1 MKRKF
6 SIIFAILLIAFVFPH
21 HELDA
26 KQENPHEIPL
36 RVMTYNIAAGIGV
49 DGNFNIDRIAET
61 IRTSGAD
68 VIGLQ
73 EVDVH
78 WGARSQFENEIRY
91 LAEKLDMHAFF
102 APIYDFDPLE
112 EGEPRRQFGLAVL
125 SKYPIIHSENHEIS
139 RLSTQDDNPEP
150 TMTPGFP
157 EVVINIK
164 GIKVSLYV
172 THLDYRADPFV
183 REMQV
188 EDMLNIMS
196 GEHQILVGDLNAEPE
211 NLELQPLMSKFQD
224 AWDVTNSE
232 DGNTFPVP
240 DAIKRIDYI
249 LTSPNLNVTNAQRI
263 ESDASDHFPVIADI
277 MLKRK

>member
-26 KQENPHEIPL
+26 KQEKPHEIPL